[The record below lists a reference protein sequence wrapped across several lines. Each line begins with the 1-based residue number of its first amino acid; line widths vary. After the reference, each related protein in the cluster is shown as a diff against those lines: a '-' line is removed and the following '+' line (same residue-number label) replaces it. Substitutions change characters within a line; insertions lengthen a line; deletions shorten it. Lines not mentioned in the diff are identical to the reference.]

1 MKKESKS
8 YKIIVDSNIWISF
21 LIGRNLI
28 GLQNHIDSQNLK
40 IITCNE
46 QLIELSEVFKKPKL
60 KKYFTKDQITEFF
73 ELLDESSDSI
83 IISTKSNICRDP
95 KDNYLVSLSLDSKA
109 DFLITGDKDLLEL
122 NKIGETVVL
131 KYADFDTFISTL
143 K

>member
-83 IISTKSNICRDP
+83 IISTKSNIYRDP
-95 KDNYLVSLSLDSKA
+95 KDNYLVSLALDSKA
-109 DFLITGDKDLLEL
+109 DFLISGDKDLLEL

-131 KYADFDTFISTL
+131 KYADFDTYISTL